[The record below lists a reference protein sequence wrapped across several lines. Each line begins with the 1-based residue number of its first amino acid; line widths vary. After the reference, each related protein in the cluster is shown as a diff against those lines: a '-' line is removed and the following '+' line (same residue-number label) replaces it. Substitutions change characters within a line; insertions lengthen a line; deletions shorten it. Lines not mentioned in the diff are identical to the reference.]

1 MTTSHL
7 ASHIQIRARKGWA
20 RLNMGELWRYRELLI
35 FMVWRDIIIR
45 YKQTVIGV
53 GWALVQPVLSMVVF
67 SLVFGGLAGIPSD
80 GVPYPLFNFAAMVP
94 WTFFAGALNRS
105 AISLVNNTVLITKIY
120 FPRLIIPSA
129 GVLAGITDFLIAL
142 VILILMIWA
151 YILFGQPA
159 AFIPAFTAPLHVD
172 PYLVHQIP
180 FISWNWLWLPYLTL
194 LAIMTTLGMGYLLS
208 ALMVPFRDIRFIVP
222 FLVQMWLYISPIV
235 YPSSMITNEWVR
247 LLYAL
252 NPMTGVVE
260 GFRWALLANVDMPS
274 ANILIG
280 SVTSLII
287 LMIGV
292 IYFKHQESTFAD
304 II

>member
-1 MTTSHL
+1 MTTPHL
-7 ASHIQIRARKGWA
+7 APHLQIRPSKGWA
-20 RLNMGELWRYRELLI
+20 NLNLLEIWRYRELLV

-45 YKQTVIGV
+45 YKQTVIGI

-105 AISLVNNTVLITKIY
+105 AISLVNNSVLITKIY
-120 FPRLIIPSA
+120 FPRLIVPSA

-142 VILILMIWA
+142 VILIVMIWT
-151 YILFGQPA
+151 YIIFGQPPT
-159 AFIPAFTAPLHVD
+159 FISAFTNPLHSA
-172 PYLVHQIP
+172 PYPIHQIP
-180 FISWNWLWLPYLTL
+180 FISWNWLWLPYFTL
-194 LAIMTTLGMGYLLS
+194 IAITTTLGVGYLLS

-222 FLVQMWLYISPIV
+222 FLVQIWLYISPIV
-235 YPSSMITNEWVR
+235 YPTSMITNDWVR

-260 GFRWALLANVDMPS
+260 GFRWALLANLDMP
-274 ANILIG
+274 ITHIVIG
-280 SVTSLII
+280 SVMSGMIFI
-287 LMIGV
+287 IGV
-292 IYFKHQESTFAD
+292 IYFKYQERTFAD